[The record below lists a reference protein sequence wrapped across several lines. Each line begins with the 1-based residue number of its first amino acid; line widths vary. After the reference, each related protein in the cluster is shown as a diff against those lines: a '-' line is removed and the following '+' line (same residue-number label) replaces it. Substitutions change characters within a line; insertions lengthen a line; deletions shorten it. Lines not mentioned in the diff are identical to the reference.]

1 MCFLRGRRLAA
12 WLALLVMGGSLMG
25 CSKAPAVEGPTSKPA
40 QSAATSAAKSEETEG
55 TATLVT
61 EETTLATEGETEAP
75 AVVRTTTTTEAEPK
89 VTETGGTA
97 VSSRSS
103 RTRTTKSSEAPPS
116 TTTTTVIK
124 DEVKLGK
131 YEYVWGDEFDGNALD
146 PKKWT
151 FGDDMSNPPA
161 DTVILDDDPDIV
173 KVADGMLQMNTRR
186 YYDPDNSA
194 VKYAAPRA
202 LNTRNTLN
210 YRYGYLEM
218 RAMVP
223 YKTGS
228 WPALWLKSNTGLA
241 PRKTPEF
248 FVEVDVFE
256 VYAKKDELMPC
267 LHKWFANGKPHTSSQ
282 NNIPYIFFN
291 DENLSKE
298 FHVYGFEWTPTA
310 FSMYVDGSKYTTYDL
325 KVSFDDEDPLYETWH
340 DNLYIVLDNW
350 LFTELSTYKA
360 HADAPINYASKL
372 PFEFFVDWIRLY
384 QEPGAGELYT
394 AK

>member
-1 MCFLRGRRLAA
+1 MRFLRGRRTAA

-40 QSAATSAAKSEETEG
+40 QSAATSAAKSEGTEG

-75 AVVRTTTTTEAEPK
+75 AVVRTTTTTEDAPK
-89 VTETGGTA
+89 VTETEGTA

-131 YEYVWGDEFDGNALD
+131 YAYVWGDEFDGNALD
-146 PKKWT
+146 LKKWQ
-151 FGDDMSNPPA
+151 FGSDMNPAPDMA
-161 DTVILDDDPDIV
+161 AMDDDPDFV
-173 KVADGMLQMNTRR
+173 KVADGMLQMNAKR
-186 YYDPDNSA
+186 YYDPDNST
-194 VKYAAPRA
+194 VKYGVARA

-210 YRYGYLEM
+210 YKYGYLEM
-218 RAMVP
+218 RAKVP
-223 YKTGS
+223 YKVGA

-256 VYAKKDELMPC
+256 VYAKKNELMPC
-267 LHKWFANGKPHTSSQ
+267 LHKWFANGKPHTSSK

-291 DENLSKE
+291 DENLSEE
-298 FHVYGFEWTPTA
+298 FHVYGFEWTPTE

-350 LFTELSTYKA
+350 LFTPLASYKPND
-360 HADAPINYASKL
+360 DAVVNRTTKMPI
-372 PFEFFVDWIRLY
+372 EFFVDWIRLY